1 VKPVERSLDEARV
14 ILAESDVKFKT
25 RKDDQMKIRTI
36 AMILVMAVA
45 AMALYLHYESAAVV
59 HAASC
64 FAICA
69 HSSHGSVGWT
79 GPIRTGVSGS
89 ADAQKDADAHNKANP
104 GHEAS
109 GSCN

>member
-1 VKPVERSLDEARV
+1 MNKKQVTLSVVFSLL
-14 ILAESDVKFKT
+14 ILLCISSNT
-25 RKDDQMKIRTI
+25 KIRT
-36 AMILVMAVA
+36 
-45 AMALYLHYESAAVV
+45 V

-69 HSSHGSVGWT
+69 HESHGSVGWT
-79 GPIRTGVSGS
+79 GPIRTGPNGS

-104 GHEAS
+104 GHSAS